1 MHAIHGNPEDAN
13 GMEVNTHGG
22 FQQGASKGSKEGG
35 KGKTDY
41 FNLVK
46 GGRASLQKGDGKK
59 EDGKQTGK
67 FKHQY
72 YYHQQYQSQEEPRK
86 AFSSKS
92 RSRLIPT
99 QWSAPVVDSKFLDRK
114 GGVAIVKEHE
124 VYEVVERV
132 GTTLRPTAVVTSRPF
147 HAMGHRGF
155 ASTPVSC
162 SLMVFD
168 ETMPTEEGRGAWKL
182 ICGSRKFLTQLGDGQ
197 PVRREVEPGM
207 VEVAEVRAMIR
218 LWLWDEAD
226 TQVTGTIV
234 MDVMRAA
241 ANTEFD
247 ANDIN
252 IRTDGSV
259 AVRVPTSQV
268 DTLLSKS
275 GNCGAFFKP
284 ASEEKHALMEHV
296 FLLGIHSTK

>member
-1 MHAIHGNPEDAN
+1 MWCGLRAGYGTSREWFIGVVYAIHIFNLGKVISSRAWHKLMHAIHGNPEDAN

-114 GGVAIVKEHE
+114 GGVAIVKEH
-124 VYEVVERV
+124 
-132 GTTLRPTAVVTSRPF
+132 
-147 HAMGHRGF
+147 
-155 ASTPVSC
+155 
-162 SLMVFD
+162 
-168 ETMPTEEGRGAWKL
+168 
-182 ICGSRKFLTQLGDGQ
+182 
-197 PVRREVEPGM
+197 
-207 VEVAEVRAMIR
+207 
-218 LWLWDEAD
+218 
-226 TQVTGTIV
+226 
-234 MDVMRAA
+234 
-241 ANTEFD
+241 
-247 ANDIN
+247 
-252 IRTDGSV
+252 
-259 AVRVPTSQV
+259 
-268 DTLLSKS
+268 
-275 GNCGAFFKP
+275 
-284 ASEEKHALMEHV
+284 
-296 FLLGIHSTK
+296 